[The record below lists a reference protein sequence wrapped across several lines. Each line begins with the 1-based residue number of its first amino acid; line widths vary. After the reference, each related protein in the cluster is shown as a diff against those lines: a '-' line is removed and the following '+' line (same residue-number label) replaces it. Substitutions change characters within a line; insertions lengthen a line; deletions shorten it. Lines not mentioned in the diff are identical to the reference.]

1 MSFIELTTIKDNPI
15 LINPSDV
22 FFFEEVRDDE
32 DSKRYTLI
40 SFRPVNGK
48 QIYNSLMVKE
58 SVLDVRIK
66 LRSLDIGSA

>member
-15 LINPSDV
+15 LINPLDV

-32 DSKRYTLI
+32 DGKKYTLI
-40 SFRPVNGK
+40 SFKPVNGK

-58 SVLDVRIK
+58 TVFNIRIK
-66 LRSLDIGSA
+66 LRSLDIYSA